1 MAGRAG
7 RPLPVHLGLGTVREG
22 QLPIGFLQP
31 REHTRNTRG
40 TRWTVFLQH
49 HGYRLLFRLAAA
61 PLRRAGAAALRGASG
76 QGVVPR
82 RPYGQLLDSDR
93 RWAVLLRL
101 QEEKPLPNPVS
112 EAKAVAKNIRCTPRK
127 ARLVIDLVRGK
138 SVSEAVAIL
147 KNLNKAAALPVLKV
161 IQSAASNAINNF
173 NLDDEKLYIKEIY
186 ASDGMRM
193 KRYLPRAK
201 GSASGLVKRMCHI
214 TCVVKEKK

>member
-1 MAGRAG
+1 MAEEVKSKKTTTRKPRAKKEVEEKVAT
-7 RPLPVHLGLGTVREG
+7 PVVEEKVAKKTAKKQEK
-22 QLPIGFLQP
+22 
-31 REHTRNTRG
+31 
-40 TRWTVFLQH
+40 
-49 HGYRLLFRLAAA
+49 AAKKA
-61 PLRRAGAAALRGASG
+61 EKEEKK
-76 QGVVPR
+76 
-82 RPYGQLLDSDR
+82 
-93 RWAVLLRL
+93 VLKKA
-101 QEEKPLPNPVS
+101 QEEKPLPTPVS

-214 TCVVKEKK
+214 TCVVKERK

>member
-1 MAGRAG
+1 MAEEVKSKKTTTRKPRAKKEVEEKVAT
-7 RPLPVHLGLGTVREG
+7 PVVEEKVAKKTAKKQGK
-22 QLPIGFLQP
+22 
-31 REHTRNTRG
+31 
-40 TRWTVFLQH
+40 
-49 HGYRLLFRLAAA
+49 AAKKA
-61 PLRRAGAAALRGASG
+61 EKEEKKALKKA
-76 QGVVPR
+76 
-82 RPYGQLLDSDR
+82 
-93 RWAVLLRL
+93 